1 MRVRLACHRCGSN
14 GDAVA
19 IAEFA
24 AERVSTR
31 LRLDAQ
37 AQRDKLVEL
46 NVRESVA
53 QIAATP
59 ILSDAWNQGWPVEIH
74 GMIYSLVDGQLTL
87 LESSSRTA

>member
-31 LRLDAQ
+31 LRLDPQ
-37 AQRDKLVEL
+37 AQHEVLAVPKVPGAVLHQYQKAETQPGAPTSCITGGTTSISTR
-46 NVRESVA
+46 
-53 QIAATP
+53 
-59 ILSDAWNQGWPVEIH
+59 
-74 GMIYSLVDGQLTL
+74 
-87 LESSSRTA
+87 